1 MVRAFGDDPRHV
13 NTWVLFF
20 PYVWLPAVLVTI
32 ALAGHIVLTRAL
44 LLELRHLR
52 EGASRRSCGCS
63 TSGAPRSACSPGRCS
78 WCSPCWGIG
87 DHDAADVHDLHGADH
102 GGGFGLLSVRALA
115 AFLAFFGL
123 VGWWLTDSGMGPV
136 PSAALSLV
144 AGGAAMAAVGWLL
157 SQQRRLDVEG
167 NLDPAN
173 AVGATATVYLRVP
186 AQGQGA
192 GKIHVKVQGRTAEVA
207 AVSDGPAIA
216 TGAMVSVRRLVS
228 PDTVAVS
235 PLEAPAG
242 DR

>member
-1 MVRAFGDDPRHV
+1 VILRMFYIGCAALGLL
-13 NTWVLFF
+13 TLALQLVLS
-20 PYVWLPAVLVTI
+20 VL
-32 ALAGHIVLTRAL
+32 
-44 LLELRHLR
+44 
-52 EGASRRSCGCS
+52 
-63 TSGAPRSACSPGRCS
+63 
-78 WCSPCWGIG
+78 GIG

-136 PSAALSLV
+136 PSAGLSLV

-192 GKIHVKVQGRTAEVA
+192 GKIHVKVQGRTAELA